1 MKKGQLKVTIVNS
14 TQKISTKPSIRRFK
28 DSNHNFIM
36 ALIDKMDKTDD
47 PIVKQALIE
56 AIEARSPFKKTQQ
69 ILSLSIFK
77 MWSLVITGLMI
88 IAIFDSSG
96 EAKYIMGQIMY
107 VIESKTFWIPV
118 SAVLG
123 TYFVNGILEVMNQ
136 RSSKEKEVVI
146 IEDGKVKGPQ

>member
-1 MKKGQLKVTIVNS
+1 VNNPVKSLRRLRTKK
-14 TQKISTKPSIRRFK
+14 FK
-28 DSNHNFIM
+28 DNNHNFIID
-36 ALIDKMDKTDD
+36 LIDRMDKTED

-77 MWSLVITGLMI
+77 MWSLVITGLM
-88 IAIFDSSG
+88 AVAVFDSSG
-96 EAKYIMGQIMY
+96 DAKYIMGQVMY

-123 TYFVNGILEVMNQ
+123 TYFVNGILEVVKQ
-136 RSSKEKEVVI
+136 RNPKEKEFVI